1 MEINWQHPFQLA
13 GELFLLVFGWT
24 LVGIIGLFALAV
36 VVGIVKAVIN
46 LFKKKPSAG
55 DSTASIEDYLKSV

>member
-24 LVGIIGLFALAV
+24 LVGIVGLFALAI
-36 VVGIVKAVIN
+36 VVGIIKAVVNI
-46 LFKKKPSAG
+46 FKKKPSAE
-55 DSTASIEDYLKSV
+55 DSTESIENYLKSV

>member
-24 LVGIIGLFALAV
+24 LVGIVGLFALAI
-36 VVGIVKAVIN
+36 VVGIIKAVANI
-46 LFKKKPSAG
+46 FKKKPSAE
-55 DSTASIEDYLKSV
+55 DSTESIENYLKSV